1 MTCPVIKKVTC
12 PNCGTEG
19 NFIIYYSINV
29 TLHPELQKKMENG
42 ELSVW
47 QCPKCGNKYICNYP
61 FIDHDMER
69 GVMQCLS
76 MNTTEAKLKELGV
89 NGIIELD

>member
-19 NFIIYYSINV
+19 DFIIYSTINV
-29 TLHPELQKKMENG
+29 TFHPELQKKMD
-42 ELSVW
+42 
-47 QCPKCGNKYICNYP
+47 ICNYP